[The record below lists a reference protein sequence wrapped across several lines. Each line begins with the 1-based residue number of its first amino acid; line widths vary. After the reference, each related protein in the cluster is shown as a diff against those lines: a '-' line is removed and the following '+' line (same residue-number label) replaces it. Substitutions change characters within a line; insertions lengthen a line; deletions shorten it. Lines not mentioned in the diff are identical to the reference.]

1 MRGGLGRRAQP
12 IGVHIGAGVILG
24 ALAQYAD
31 GAARWAGALTS
42 HGGIWLAALVVV
54 GVVAR
59 TSQVAA
65 ERAVMLFVGVI
76 TGYYVTRAFDYGY
89 APGPR
94 LVIFW
99 AVMAL
104 TVAPLA
110 AALANALHQTTQRA
124 AIIGALL
131 GGGLLAEAVFVTM
144 RNLSDQRWSVVWF
157 DATVGLALLAAV
169 AIRTRRPLTVLGAA
183 TGATA
188 LGLGALILLTRV
200 YNLV

>member
-1 MRGGLGRRAQP
+1 MRPVP
-12 IGVHIGAGVILG
+12 IGVHIGAGAILG
-24 ALAQYAD
+24 VLAQYAD
-31 GAARWAGALTS
+31 SAARWASALTS

-54 GVVAR
+54 GVVAKTPR
-59 TSQVAA
+59 AAA
-65 ERAVMLFVGVI
+65 EWAVTLFAGVI
-76 TGYYVTRAFDYGY
+76 IGYYVARAFDYGY

-99 AVMAL
+99 AAMAL
-104 TVAPLA
+104 TAAPLA
-110 AALANALHQTTQRA
+110 AVLANALHHTTQRA

-131 GGGLLAEAVFVTM
+131 GGGLFAEAVLVTV
-144 RNLSDQRWSVVWF
+144 RNPSDQRWSVVWF

-183 TGATA
+183 AGATA
-188 LGLGALILLTRV
+188 LGSGALILLTSV